1 MSFLM
6 RGRSPWWRHDQTSPA
21 PEPVAQATGLPVA
34 APAPAGVTD
43 DLSASETKG
52 QYANCGVFQVV
63 MSDVMKPGFRAW
75 LEARDLVMYVIPV
88 VDDLPT
94 FGIGPKR
101 LDRGER

>member
-1 MSFLM
+1 MS
-6 RGRSPWWRHDQTSPA
+6 DDTA
-21 PEPVAQATGLPVA
+21 PGTE
-34 APAPAGVTD
+34 

-52 QYANCGVFQVV
+52 QYANYGVFQVV